1 MLMYISVH
9 NLVVHVI
16 YMLMYISVHT
26 HVVHVINDYRFHDFL
41 LQVGDVLTAMKL
53 PQYIETFAEE
63 QISGELLLELT
74 DDMLEQ
80 ELFVTSKLHRMRI
93 MKLIY
98 GVYSAQGFL
107 NGEGPYVSLIK

>member
-1 MLMYISVH
+1 
-9 NLVVHVI
+9 
-16 YMLMYISVHT
+16 
-26 HVVHVINDYRFHDFL
+26 
-41 LQVGDVLTAMKL
+41 MKL
-53 PQYIETFAEE
+53 PQYTETFAEE

-93 MKLIY
+93 MKLIH
-98 GVYSAQGFL
+98 GVYSAQGIL

>member
-1 MLMYISVH
+1 MVLILLLSIAIIMTY
-9 NLVVHVI
+9 I
-16 YMLMYISVHT
+16 YMLMHISVHT
-26 HVVHVINDYRFHDFL
+26 HVVHVINDFL

-74 DDMLEQ
+74 EDMLEQ

-93 MKLIY
+93 MKLIH